1 MSQPTVIA
9 PSPSSTPAVPL
20 TTMPVTIIANKVW
33 WKHCAIVIGDL
44 DGLVL
49 GGKGLGASSD
59 IATKLFLSSL
69 ADTDTSMGFSL
80 EFPLG
85 PNNEDEGFGT
95 RHAVDRALGLN
106 GRAVPTETHNITV
119 KFPRDQFTSQ
129 VEAIEPSSHL
139 SSLFPDSSTEL
150 SLLKVSVNKHAQCM
164 VQGWA
169 KDIVQ
174 MEWTEARLPP
184 PFSYPYGTEYSWD
197 EDRYKTML
205 DKAKGGRFAPAW
217 YFDDDNAHL
226 AVLTQSQVQDVF
238 WVHQIAQDIKDT
250 KFRAYFVPHKTKQ
263 LDQYYVIIP
272 VTQKWRKQH
281 SAAWRRLTQD
291 EFLQLN
297 LHKNSSDERPARWD
311 ARLMPHPGK
320 SPTLSSHPLNK
331 DDIVILV
338 RRPLKEYTDRGPD
351 FEVKRRV
358 EAVCL
363 FDPNAT
369 PTNVAACGMPTEV
382 QSTNPNTRP
391 ITVPTDAQ
399 IRFRMGLHRDLM
411 RGTGF
416 YPTLRLEAK
425 REFSHFFDHEARSLP
440 MTNFLETNDER
451 YIEALMMEALPSD
464 RARFQKYLSKR
475 PLGLGI
481 ITAGPGFGKT
491 TALVVGTIAM
501 SSLGKIYGSGPTHVA
516 VENFSTRLGCI
527 TASVTNH
534 YNKDKKADDP
544 SRARRLLVIRGNKIN
559 DEVEAFFN
567 LLKNPRIGNA
577 AAPNRWWTPPSKW
590 TMHLSLAF
598 WFLVL
603 LRSPGVQELHPDD
616 SAAIFKLRDTIDK
629 RDDLARLRAYGSGAT
644 VPRLEI
650 EAIMREIVFAAD
662 IVCTTP
668 ARSCQE
674 PYATWKNEH
683 ARGIAI
689 DEAANISRPDLYTV
703 WGNTLLPC
711 LMAGD
716 EMQLSP
722 TMMTMGD
729 KDAGGNLLNRL
740 GNEGK
745 ISPLSFLKATGWPIY
760 RLRTQLRMANGLFDL
775 GHDEFYSDVPFEYG
789 LGCEIDLPG
798 HEIGRQ
804 LETFLNQRH
813 PELTPAQPGKMQDVF
828 VHLERSN
835 TSVDKFTGSRMN
847 RGQVKVALDLVRDFV
862 KATKVSPAR
871 IIVITPYK
879 ANVGV
884 IESMRKKSDYSIN
897 SGMQP
902 AATVDS
908 FQGREGDVAVV
919 IMGTTRRSGPG
930 FTTNEPRLNV
940 MTSRQKSGLV
950 IVGDINVVE
959 WIDEGRRVERK
970 QNQEDRDKTNSL
982 EVMNRNGKKQWMR
995 GAALHR
1001 VLTRIHKNGRMVRA
1015 PAPSSAEED
1024 ASI

>member
-1 MSQPTVIA
+1 
-9 PSPSSTPAVPL
+9 
-20 TTMPVTIIANKVW
+20 
-33 WKHCAIVIGDL
+33 
-44 DGLVL
+44 
-49 GGKGLGASSD
+49 
-59 IATKLFLSSL
+59 
-69 ADTDTSMGFSL
+69 
-80 EFPLG
+80 
-85 PNNEDEGFGT
+85 
-95 RHAVDRALGLN
+95 
-106 GRAVPTETHNITV
+106 
-119 KFPRDQFTSQ
+119 
-129 VEAIEPSSHL
+129 
-139 SSLFPDSSTEL
+139 
-150 SLLKVSVNKHAQCM
+150 
-164 VQGWA
+164 
-169 KDIVQ
+169 
-174 MEWTEARLPP
+174 
-184 PFSYPYGTEYSWD
+184 
-197 EDRYKTML
+197 
-205 DKAKGGRFAPAW
+205 
-217 YFDDDNAHL
+217 
-226 AVLTQSQVQDVF
+226 
-238 WVHQIAQDIKDT
+238 
-250 KFRAYFVPHKTKQ
+250 
-263 LDQYYVIIP
+263 
-272 VTQKWRKQH
+272 
-281 SAAWRRLTQD
+281 
-291 EFLQLN
+291 
-297 LHKNSSDERPARWD
+297 
-311 ARLMPHPGK
+311 
-320 SPTLSSHPLNK
+320 
-331 DDIVILV
+331 
-338 RRPLKEYTDRGPD
+338 
-351 FEVKRRV
+351 
-358 EAVCL
+358 
-363 FDPNAT
+363 
-369 PTNVAACGMPTEV
+369 
-382 QSTNPNTRP
+382 
-391 ITVPTDAQ
+391 
-399 IRFRMGLHRDLM
+399 
-411 RGTGF
+411 
-416 YPTLRLEAK
+416 
-425 REFSHFFDHEARSLP
+425 
-440 MTNFLETNDER
+440 
-451 YIEALMMEALPSD
+451 
-464 RARFQKYLSKR
+464 
-475 PLGLGI
+475 
-481 ITAGPGFGKT
+481 
-491 TALVVGTIAM
+491 M

-516 VENFSTRLGCI
+516 VENFSARLGCI
-527 TASVTNH
+527 TASVTNR

-567 LLKNPRIGNA
+567 LLKSPRIGNA

-598 WFLVL
+598 WLLVL

-616 SAAIFKLRDTIDK
+616 SVAIFKLRDTIDK
-629 RDDLARLRAYGSGAT
+629 RDDLARLRAYGSGAMEMAEYEKGVT

-668 ARSCQE
+668 VRSCQE

-722 TMMTMGD
+722 TVMTMGD

-740 GNEGK
+740 GNDGK

-775 GHDEFYSDVPFEYG
+775 GHDEFYSDVPIEYG
-789 LGCEIDLPG
+789 LGCDIGLPG
-798 HEIGRQ
+798 HQIGRQ
-804 LETFLNQRH
+804 LETFLNQRY
-813 PELTPAQPGKMQDVF
+813 PELTPAQPGTMQEVF

-847 RGQVKVALDLVRDFV
+847 RGQVKVALDLIRDFV

-884 IESMRKKSDYSIN
+884 IESMRKKSDYSII

-930 FTTNEPRLNV
+930 FTTDEPRLNV

-970 QNQEDRDKTNSL
+970 QKQEDGDKTNSL
-982 EVMNRNGKKQWMR
+982 EVMSRNGKKQWMR
-995 GAALHR
+995 GAPLHR
-1001 VLTRIHKNGRMVRA
+1001 VLTKIHKNGRMVRA